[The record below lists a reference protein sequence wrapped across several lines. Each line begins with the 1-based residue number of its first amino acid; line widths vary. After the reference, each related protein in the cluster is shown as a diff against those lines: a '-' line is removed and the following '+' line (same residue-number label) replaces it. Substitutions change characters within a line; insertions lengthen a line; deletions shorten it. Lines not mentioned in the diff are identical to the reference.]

1 MFPIAYTLLQ
11 IVTREII
18 RMLPVFEELI
28 PGKLPY
34 AYEPWAQYKA

>member
-1 MFPIAYTLLQ
+1 MFPIAPRMLQ

-18 RMLPVFEELI
+18 RMLPVFEDLI